1 MEVRAERLASAVIL
15 YLEGRMNAETGSD
28 WLRQAVV
35 AATGDGARHAVVDMG
50 GVVQMDC
57 AGIGQ
62 LLDLRAFVHGARR
75 TFALASVER
84 HQKRML
90 GLSGLL
96 HVFRVFEDSQ
106 AAVIA
111 LGLGESRDVPRAELA
126 ARELTVAHWRPV
138 PGLRAAGCMP

>member
-35 AATGDGARHAVVDMG
+35 AATGDGARHVVVDLG

-62 LLDLRAFVHGARR
+62 LLDLRACVHGARR

-106 AAVIA
+106 AAVFA
-111 LGLGESRDVPRAELA
+111 LGLGEGRGIPRAQVA
-126 ARELTVAHWRPV
+126 ARELTAAHWLRVPV
-138 PGLRAAGCMP
+138 LREAGCMP

>member
-1 MEVRAERLASAVIL
+1 
-15 YLEGRMNAETGSD
+15 
-28 WLRQAVV
+28 
-35 AATGDGARHAVVDMG
+35 
-50 GVVQMDC
+50 MDS

-62 LLDLRAFVHGARR
+62 LLDLRACVHGARR
-75 TFALASVER
+75 TIALASVER

-111 LGLGESRDVPRAELA
+111 LGLGESRDVPREELA
-126 ARELTVAHWRPV
+126 ARELTVAHRRGV